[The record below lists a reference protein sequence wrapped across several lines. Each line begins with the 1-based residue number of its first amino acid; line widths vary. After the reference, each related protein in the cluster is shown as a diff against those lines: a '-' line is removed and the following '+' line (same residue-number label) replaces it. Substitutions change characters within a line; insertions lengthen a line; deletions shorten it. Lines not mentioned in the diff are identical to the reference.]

1 MHYSNGRKIIYDLA
15 WNVSNYIFIVTSMQL
30 FHSMLQISQSISA
43 LLSNAK
49 QVSLTYNQSSTFKEE
64 NTCH

>member
-15 WNVSNYIFIVTSMQL
+15 WNVSNYILIITSMQL
-30 FHSMLQISQSISA
+30 FHSVLQIPQSNSA
-43 LLSNAK
+43 LLSKAK
-49 QVSLTYNQSSTFKEE
+49 QASLTYNQSSTFKEE